1 MRHSS
6 LIIVACAATTLTACA
21 GLSKMPPVS
30 TDSIGPP
37 EQMPQ
42 PANGLPLGSAVDA
55 PILSPGESLSTT
67 RIGPSTAMPT
77 TAAPGSSPLAYP
89 PRRIQ

>member
-1 MRHSS
+1 MRSPIFVV
-6 LIIVACAATTLTACA
+6 LAAALATLAACA
-21 GLSKMPPVS
+21 GLSPTAPVS
-30 TDSIGPP
+30 TDSLGPP

-42 PANGLPLGSAVDA
+42 PANSLPLGAAVDA
-55 PILSPGESLSTT
+55 PIVSPGDSLSTT

-77 TAAPGSSPLAYP
+77 TAAPGSSPLSYP